1 LEPARTGKYHCP
13 QKGNSMKRIATI
25 LFVVGLVILWM
36 AGTSWA
42 KVDWEVQKNLDLHG
56 TPLDMATTPN
66 GSRIFVLLKG
76 GKILVCSP
84 GGEISE
90 RIKVDPEAERIEIS
104 PAGDH
109 LYISTRK
116 GKLLLV
122 SLDFISDINTSGDPV
137 RGPANAP
144 VQIIV
149 FSDFQC
155 PYCDRLEPLLSQ
167 VLAKYPRQVKL
178 VFKQFPLNMHPF
190 SRKAAAASLA
200 AGEQG
205 KFWEMHDRLFEN
217 ARRLSDSLI
226 DQMAKDLGLDMAKFK
241 ESLSDPSMQS
251 RINEDI
257 QDGYKAGVRGTPT
270 VFIDGKL
277 LRNRSLRGF
286 EEMIEKDLHSG
297 KKNRS

>member
-1 LEPARTGKYHCP
+1 
-13 QKGNSMKRIATI
+13 MKRIATI

-56 TPLDMATTPN
+56 KPLDMATTPN
-66 GSRIFVLLKG
+66 GSQIFVLLKG

-109 LYISTRK
+109 LYIGTRK

-122 SLDFISDINTSGDPV
+122 SLDFISDINTSGAPV

-286 EEMIEKDLHSG
+286 EEMIEKDLHTG